1 MNIRSEIV
9 AANATAVP
17 HSKRT
22 IPWVDLLP
30 GLLVLLDATVIAAAA
45 IASYV
50 ILVEPSAVV
59 ADFYVFA
66 VGFILLVSIL
76 LFRRGGLYRTDAL
89 LSAGRCISTVL
100 IAKVAAFAFLLT
112 ILHAL
117 KTSALFQGDWLIAF
131 AISSFCGIALV
142 RAIAGRV
149 LKDLVRVGKIGRR
162 TAVFGT
168 GRALEQFLHRVAL
181 RKGQLMEV
189 SAVYGPASPFGG
201 PPVRGYPLAGGFQD
215 LLQAARQEHFDDIVI
230 AFPDSESA
238 QATEAIETL
247 RELPVDVYIAPQVT
261 GLGRRMRPVYHEGD
275 LPMFE
280 VWQRPI
286 SGWDRFLKLALDYLI
301 AGIALLLLLPA
312 LALIAVAIRADSRGP
327 VLFRQ
332 TRLGFNNREFEIYK
346 FRTMRQRDDAESDVL
361 QATRHDPRVTRVGWF
376 LRRTSLDELPQLLN
390 VLNGTMS
397 LVGPRPHALSH
408 NADFSNVVRG
418 YFGRHK
424 VKPGITGWAQVNG
437 LRGEID
443 CDEKLKA
450 RIAHDVHYA
459 ENWSIYLDLRIL
471 FTTAFVVLFQ
481 KNAY

>member
-1 MNIRSEIV
+1 V
-9 AANATAVP
+9 
-17 HSKRT
+17 
-22 IPWVDLLP
+22 
-30 GLLVLLDATVIAAAA
+30 
-45 IASYV
+45 
-50 ILVEPSAVV
+50 
-59 ADFYVFA
+59 
-66 VGFILLVSIL
+66 
-76 LFRRGGLYRTDAL
+76 
-89 LSAGRCISTVL
+89 
-100 IAKVAAFAFLLT
+100 
-112 ILHAL
+112 
-117 KTSALFQGDWLIAF
+117 
-131 AISSFCGIALV
+131 
-142 RAIAGRV
+142 GRV
-149 LKDLVRVGKIGRR
+149 LKDLIRVGKIGRR
-162 TAVFGT
+162 TAVLGN
-168 GRALEQFLHRVAL
+168 GGALEHFLHRVAV
-181 RKGQLMEV
+181 RKGQLMAV

-201 PPVRGYPLAGGFQD
+201 PPVWGYPLAGGFQD
-215 LLQAARQEHFDDIVI
+215 LLQAARQELFDDIVI

-346 FRTMRQRDDAESDVL
+346 FRTMRQRDDAKSDVL